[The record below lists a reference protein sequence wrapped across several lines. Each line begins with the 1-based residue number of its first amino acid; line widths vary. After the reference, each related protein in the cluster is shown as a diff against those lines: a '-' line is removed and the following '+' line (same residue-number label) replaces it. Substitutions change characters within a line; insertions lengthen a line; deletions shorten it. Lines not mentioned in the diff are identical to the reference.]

1 MEPIWLKRYP
11 PEVPKTLDLDPGETL
26 VDMFAYAC
34 DRFPQRP
41 AFVNFGRTVSFAE
54 LNDLSGRFAAYLQT
68 ELALAPGDRVAIMMP
83 NLLQYPVAMFGILRA
98 GLVVTNVNPLYTSH
112 ELHHQ
117 LNDSGAR
124 AIVIVAN
131 SANELSEIVADTPV
145 EHVLVTEIGDLL
157 GFPKRQVVNFV
168 VRHIKRMVPSYD
180 LPAAIPFSDALRKDG
195 PAFDPPTDLTG
206 TDLAFLQY
214 TGGTTGVAKGAM
226 LTHANMVANTRQ
238 VNAWF
243 AGRSVLGEEI
253 IITALPLY
261 HVYALTCNCLAY
273 FSKGGLNVL
282 ITDPRNTKGMI
293 GEMRKWKFTAITG
306 VNTLYQRLVE
316 HPQLTSV
323 NFDALKLVSAGGMAV
338 LQATAEKWAE
348 VTGKE
353 ILEGYGLSETSPVLT
368 TNPADID
375 GYNGSIGL
383 PLPNTDISLRDEEGV
398 EVPLGETGEI
408 CAKGPQVMAG
418 YWNDPEM
425 TAAVMT
431 DDGYFKT
438 GDLATVDEQGFFRVV
453 DRKKDMILVSGFNVY
468 PNEIENVL
476 TQHPDILEAA
486 CIGILDARSNEAV
499 KAFIVLRPGA
509 ELTER
514 EVRDYAK
521 EYLTPYKVPH
531 YVEFRDE
538 LPKSNVG
545 KVLRRELRDEDKAA

>member
-1 MEPIWLKRYP
+1 MEPVWLKRYP

-34 DRFPQRP
+34 EKFPQRP
-41 AFVNFGRTVSFAE
+41 AFVNFGRTISFAD
-54 LNDLSGRFAAYLQT
+54 LNELSGRFASYLQT
-68 ELALAPGDRVAIMMP
+68 ELALAAGDRVAIMMP

-131 SANELSEIVADTPV
+131 SADQLSAVVADTSV

-180 LPAAIPFSDALRKDG
+180 LPAARPFSDALRKDG
-195 PAFDPPTDLTG
+195 PPFDPLADLTG
-206 TDLAFLQY
+206 ADLAFLQY
-214 TGGTTGVAKGAM
+214 TGGTTGVAKSAM

-273 FSKGGLNVL
+273 FTKGGLNVL
-282 ITDPRNTKGMI
+282 ITDPRDTKGMI

-323 NFDALKLVSAGGMAV
+323 DFDALKLVSAGGMAV
-338 LQATAEKWAE
+338 LRATAEKWAQ

-353 ILEGYGLSETSPVLT
+353 IIEGYGLSETSPVLT

-375 GYNGSIGL
+375 EYNGSIGL
-383 PLPNTDISLRDEEGV
+383 PLPNTDISLRDEEGN
-398 EVPLGETGEI
+398 EVALGETGEI

-418 YWNDPEM
+418 YWNDPET

-438 GDLATVDEQGFFRVV
+438 GDLATADEQGFFRVV

-486 CIGILDARSNEAV
+486 CIGILDVRSNEAV